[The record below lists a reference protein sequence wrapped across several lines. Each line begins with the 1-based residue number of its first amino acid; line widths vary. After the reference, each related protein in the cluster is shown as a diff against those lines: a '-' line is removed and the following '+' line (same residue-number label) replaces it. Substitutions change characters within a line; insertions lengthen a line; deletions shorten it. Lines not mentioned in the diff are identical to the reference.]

1 MIASGRGV
9 FHRFPTKPKKK
20 FRICFKNRTFF
31 KFRTMCETIFKSTKL
46 SLVQYR
52 TSDDIEILF
61 FDHSRFKNVLKSLF
75 SLGEII
81 FNFTYDSPQNAY
93 GKLETINYR
102 NGKSLLLKY
111 DYAMRINDIVQMPS
125 GNKLKVKKQN

>member
-1 MIASGRGV
+1 
-9 FHRFPTKPKKK
+9 
-20 FRICFKNRTFF
+20 
-31 KFRTMCETIFKSTKL
+31 MCETIFKSTKL